1 LKYFVPEWNDRVDP
15 EYDFASDSH
24 SPGHKQDSTRNDV
37 YIWDIFGI
45 DKTPVD
51 GVLVSRI
58 TIENDKRKYQH
69 ALSEGIHKALRLPQ
83 QVEII
88 GDCGAFGYVKH
99 DVPPYDPLETLDFYA
114 KLGFNYGVSVDHLA
128 VPQFEKQREVRIR
141 ITYEN
146 GVKAFEEWSRK
157 YREVFQLLLAVQG
170 WEVSD
175 YLRMYRNYMDLG
187 ATHIAFGGLA
197 RSPSSFITQVVNCLI
212 KEIEDSKRK
221 PQYVHFFG
229 VARPALFPQ
238 FTQLENHGV
247 TVGFDSASYLR
258 KAWLSA
264 ATSELNYLTPTGRG
278 YTAIRVPFVV
288 GRQKLST
295 EGNENRDV
303 DSERLKRLEQE
314 CLVAL
319 RDYDHDETDIENV
332 ISVLSKFNKASGGSP
347 ELSVLYRRVLTDKPW
362 RLCDC
367 PICKSIGIDVMIFRG
382 NNRNRRRG
390 FHNVNVFY
398 EVMRKPELWTG
409 FMKRQQDKQ
418 ESPIS
423 ALNGRDRV
431 LIITECS
438 KRKLGYNA
446 RTKAPA
452 KNMYQGRLFKWV
464 RRYCHVMGYDYAIIS
479 AKYGLVFPDE
489 VIEGYEKSLQ
499 TKNDVVNLQPRV
511 EKLLNP
517 LIKNYDKIVVI
528 AGEKY
533 RDVLRNLWDDR
544 FITVKGRGYTDLCST
559 LENAMPKGKLLLEF

>member
-1 LKYFVPEWNDRVDP
+1 MKYFVPEWNDRVDP

-37 YIWDIFGI
+37 YMWDIFGI

-264 ATSELNYLTPTGRG
+264 AISELNYLTPTGRG
-278 YTAIRVPFVV
+278 YTAIRVPSVT
-288 GRQKLST
+288 GRQKRGS
-295 EGNENRDV
+295 EGDEKKNV

-319 RDYDHDETDIENV
+319 RDYDRDETDIENV

-452 KNMYQGRLFKWV
+452 KSMYQGRLFKWV
-464 RRYCHVMGYDYAIIS
+464 QRYCHVMGYDYAIIS

-544 FITVKGRGYTDLCST
+544 FITVKGRGYTDLCSI